1 MAWLSTT
8 EVARISKEAFIKTI
22 PLSFR
27 SKLYR
32 DPRKMSIKV
41 GVVVTLAADLVPI
54 DTDHPSK

>member
-1 MAWLSTT
+1 MAWLPTT
-8 EVARISKEAFIKTI
+8 EVKRIGKEAFIKTT

-41 GVVVTLAADLVPI
+41 WVVTTLAADLVPI
-54 DTDHPSK
+54 DSDQPSK